1 MSDSL
6 TAYPSSDAPVRS
18 RYTEAR
24 LAPYA
29 NGYLK
34 RGTDILCSLAGLVL
48 GSPIFA
54 WAAIRTRLSSPGPV
68 LYKQERIGRH
78 GRPFTILKFRSMVAD
93 AEAGGPRLSSP
104 DDPRITPW
112 GRTMRRYRIDELPQ
126 LWNVLKGDMSLVG
139 PRPERAYYIDR
150 ILPAHPEYARLLD
163 VRPGL
168 TGRGMVQFGYA
179 ENTAEM
185 ARRMEHDLAYL
196 RDASLVEDL
205 RIGWQTG
212 RIILTGTGK

>member
-1 MSDSL
+1 MVP
-6 TAYPSSDAPVRS
+6 TA
-18 RYTEAR
+18 
-24 LAPYA
+24 YA

-34 RGTDILCSLAGLVL
+34 RAIDIGFSLAGLL
-48 GSPIFA
+48 LSSPLMA
-54 WAAIRTRLSSPGPV
+54 WAALRTALSTPGPV
-68 LYKQERIGRH
+68 IYAQERIGKG
-78 GRPFTILKFRSMVAD
+78 GRPFVMFKFRSMIAD
-93 AEAGGPRLSSP
+93 AEKAGPQLSSP

-139 PRPERAYYIDR
+139 PRPERAHYIHQ
-150 ILPAHPEYARLLD
+150 ILPGHPEYARLLD

-196 RDASLVEDL
+196 RNASLAEDL
-205 RIGWQTG
+205 RIGWHTG